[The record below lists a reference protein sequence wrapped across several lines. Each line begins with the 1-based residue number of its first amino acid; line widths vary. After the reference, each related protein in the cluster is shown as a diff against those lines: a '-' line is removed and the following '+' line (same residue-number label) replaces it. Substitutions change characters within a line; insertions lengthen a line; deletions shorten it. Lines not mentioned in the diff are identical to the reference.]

1 MGDKINITYETL
13 FDILRSEKNRNELQR
28 LDESFFKD
36 LIRYISEKKDLL
48 NNPQTSV
55 FADAEQQKAKKQLE
69 SIYKLVSQLYD
80 QREKKIVNMSIIS
93 VKTGEMLDNRALL
106 DEEKPL
112 FDALVKLLKGSR
124 KDILDMVLETKQPQ
138 VEPKI
143 KEKESVSSNPM
154 IEKKPEKPEKPQKVV
169 RFIKPVPKFVGKQLE
184 VYGPFEEEDVAN
196 LPTEIAN
203 ILISKLRAEE
213 INS

>member
-1 MGDKINITYETL
+1 ML
-13 FDILRSEKNRNELQR
+13 FS
-28 LDESFFKD
+28 
-36 LIRYISEKKDLL
+36 
-48 NNPQTSV
+48 TSV

>member
-93 VKTGEMLDNRALL
+93 VKTCEMLDNRALL

>member
-169 RFIKPVPKFVGKQLE
+169 RFIKPVPKFVRKQLE
-184 VYGPFEEEDVAN
+184 V
-196 LPTEIAN
+196 
-203 ILISKLRAEE
+203 
-213 INS
+213 